1 MNYSLSD
8 FLNGNL
14 SAIPHACVCVC
25 VCRLVLQADKRGLG
39 YINIDLAIAAEF
51 TDSQRKRNKRKQAGT
66 FLQK

>member
-25 VCRLVLQADKRGLG
+25 RLVLQADQRGLG

-51 TDSQRKRNKRKQAGT
+51 TDSHRKRNKGKQAGT